1 MSHPLE
7 AWREFARHADGCR
20 ECEVGAALVRRCPE
34 AHKSAWGVCC
44 DAGRALLEVWIA
56 AVQELAGD
64 LRGRALLGHLIP
76 SAREEPYAAEERGL
90 VLTQL
95 PQAGILAI
103 LAAGPDAQE
112 GMVRAAVA
120 AHRAGGVVARERDP
134 VTRTCANEECTR
146 GVNGARK
153 VFNVSSRTPNHEF
166 CGDACRKAAQRRR
179 PRLSLVETE
188 E

>member
-56 AVQELAGD
+56 AVQELAIEM
-64 LRGRALLGHLIP
+64 RAKAP
-76 SAREEPYAAEERGL
+76 R
-90 VLTQL
+90 
-95 PQAGILAI
+95 
-103 LAAGPDAQE
+103 DAQE
-112 GMVRAAVA
+112 GMVAAVVA
-120 AHRAGGVVARERDP
+120 AHRAGGTVARERDP
-134 VTRTCANEECTR
+134 ERRTCANEDCTQ
-146 GVNGARK
+146 GVNGTRA
-153 VFNVSSRTPNHEF
+153 VFDVMPRHRDQRWCSDR
-166 CGDACRKAAQRRR
+166 CRKACSR
-179 PRLSLVETE
+179 PRLIVTE